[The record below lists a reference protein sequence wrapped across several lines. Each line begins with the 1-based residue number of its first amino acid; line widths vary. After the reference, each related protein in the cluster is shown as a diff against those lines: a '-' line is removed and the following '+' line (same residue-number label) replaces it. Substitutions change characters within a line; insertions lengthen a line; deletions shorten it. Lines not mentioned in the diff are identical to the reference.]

1 MTSLQGDEDHD
12 SGTESDE
19 DIQDLEDVGQ
29 WWELI
34 FKHVCITTAMLDV
47 LI

>member
-29 WWELI
+29 W
-34 FKHVCITTAMLDV
+34 
-47 LI
+47 